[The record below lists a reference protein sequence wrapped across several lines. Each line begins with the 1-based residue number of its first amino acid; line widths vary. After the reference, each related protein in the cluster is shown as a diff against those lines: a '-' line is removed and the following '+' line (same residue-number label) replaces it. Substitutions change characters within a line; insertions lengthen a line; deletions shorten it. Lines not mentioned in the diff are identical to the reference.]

1 MAAAPDE
8 ENLKKAIELD
18 RIFVTR
24 DRDYGNLVFVRKIN
38 AGVLYLR
45 ILRSSISEVHI
56 ELERVL
62 SSYSEQELRSTFV
75 VVEAD
80 RHRFRRLS

>member
-45 ILRSSISEVHI
+45 ILPSSISEVHI